1 MNPNDRRIVSFT
13 MLGHALFHTY
23 ELSIP
28 VFVVAWLDAFS
39 TTPATL
45 GLAVGLGYG
54 LVGLGALPAGIL
66 ADTRESRELIVVSLL
81 GMGVGFGLLAA
92 APGVVGIALALAVW
106 GVAASLYHPA
116 GLALLSRGTTERGAG
131 FAYHGA
137 AGNVGTALGP
147 FVAAL
152 LLVFL
157 DWRLVALAFVV
168 PAIVGAVVAARVSFD
183 ETAAVESE
191 ETAMTDGGPATLRD
205 LLGDSRRLFTGGF
218 VLVFGVVML
227 YGLYYRG
234 VLTFLPDLLAD
245 TSFLAPMTVGVTTFE
260 PSRFVY
266 AGLLVLGV
274 FGQYAGGRLTDRF
287 ETDRLL
293 AGVLAG
299 LVAIA
304 LLFVPALEA
313 GIVPLLGICAVLG
326 FAVYAT
332 APIYQATIADHVT
345 ADARGLSYGYTY
357 LGMFGIGALGATLAG
372 GLLTYTGTTTLFVVL
387 AGLAA
392 GALLLCLR
400 VVTAH

>member
-45 GLAVGLGYG
+45 GLA
-54 LVGLGALPAGIL
+54 VGLGALPAGIL

-191 ETAMTDGGPATLRD
+191 ETAMTDGGPTSLGD
-205 LLGDSRRLFTGGF
+205 LLGDSQRLFTGGF